1 MSDRPNPYAAH
12 ARHIAACTPGG
23 GWTGLVMT
31 LIAIDLVFGFS
42 GGLLFAIWPT
52 DGLPEGH
59 WIDSTPGG
67 LIVSLGL
74 FVVPVLALGVIIA
87 QFYRDS
93 PLSVLGDLSRV
104 APEFWAVG
112 KVLLWLNLAL
122 TLATFISSGTDELT
136 MRPVITWAVF
146 GLISLPFILIQTG
159 SEELIYRG
167 FLQQRLA
174 GMHASPLI
182 WMVVPSI
189 LFGVTHLGY
198 AGDPVENLFYVVWAF
213 VFGMA
218 CADLTAR
225 SGSLGAALAF
235 HAVNNAFAFLLVAG
249 EGGPNSGLALWVFPL
264 EVIDP
269 ATGVYEVDFLPPD
282 AGSGYFAATLVM
294 QLLPVWMSWMAARIA
309 LRR

>member
-1 MSDRPNPYAAH
+1 MDDRPNPYVAH

-31 LIAIDLVFGFS
+31 LIAIDMAFGFS
-42 GGLLFAIWPT
+42 GGALFAIWPV
-52 DGLPEGH
+52 DALPEGH

-67 LIVSLGL
+67 LIVSLAL
-74 FVVPVLALGVIIA
+74 FVVPVVTLAVIVK

-93 PLSVLGDLSRV
+93 PLSLLGDVRQV
-104 APEFWAVG
+104 PAQFWAVC
-112 KVLLWLNLAL
+112 KVLIGLNVVL
-122 TLATFISSGTDELT
+122 TAVTFIGGGTEGLT
-136 MRPVITWAVF
+136 VRPVMSWLVF
-146 GLISLPFILIQTG
+146 SLISLPFILIQTS
-159 SEELIYRG
+159 SEEVMYRG

-182 WMVVPSI
+182 WMVVPSV
-189 LFGVTHLGY
+189 LFGVTHIGY

-213 VFGMA
+213 MFGMA

-225 SGSLGAALAF
+225 TGSLGAALAF

-249 EGGPNSGLALWVFPL
+249 EGGPNSGLALFLYPL
-264 EVIDP
+264 ETIDP
-269 ATGVYEVDFLPPD
+269 NTGVYEVDFLPPD
-282 AGSGYFAATLVM
+282 AGAWFFVATLIM